1 MKILEDKRAVVFK
14 LRNPAKIIDV
24 IPTAKLANAKGTQVV
39 AVPHRPDETR
49 VLRNMGYDIPD
60 PMPMY
65 YQWPGRF
72 APFDAQ
78 RQSST
83 FLAMNNRAFLLNSMG
98 LGKTLTMLWSYD
110 YLRQTKVVKRALVV
124 CPLSVMERTWADEIF
139 RTFPHLEFS
148 VLYGSKDKRLKLLD
162 QKSDLYIVNFD
173 GLKIVRDA
181 LATRDDID
189 LVIVDELA
197 MVRNASTER
206 WRVLNTICNKQIP
219 RRVWGATGAPTPNL
233 PTDAWAQCRLVMPDS
248 PTVPK
253 YFTKFRDSVM
263 RQLTQYKW
271 VPRDNALDIVA
282 EAMQPAI
289 RFKLDDCVDLPEQI
303 YTTRDVELTPE
314 QEKAYKE
321 MFSQLATEYK
331 GGHILAANEAV
342 KANKLVQIA
351 CGVAYGATGDVII
364 PAKPRVE
371 VLREII
377 EESEGKVLVFV
388 PLTGVLEY
396 LKKDLEKDWPVEAV
410 HGGTSKSDRDAIFGR
425 FQSTADPHILIA
437 NPGTMSHGLTLTAA
451 TTIVWFAPI
460 HSNEIYGQANARVR
474 RPGQTRT
481 TVIAHIAAT
490 EVERRIYERLLNKES
505 TQSVLL
511 EMMQEMSEAP
521 LRTPYTPANINT
533 KVLT

>member
-1 MKILEDKRAVVFK
+1 MKILEDKRAVVLK
-14 LRNPAKIIDV
+14 LRNPAKVTDV
-24 IPTAKLANAKGTQVV
+24 IPTAKIATTAGGKVV
-39 AVPHRPDETR
+39 AIPHRPDETR
-49 VLRNMGYDIPD
+49 VLRNMGYDVPD

-78 RQSST
+78 RQSAT
-83 FLAMNNRAFLLNSMG
+83 FLAMNNRAYLLNSMG

-110 YLRQTKVVKRALVV
+110 YLRQTKVVNRALVV

-139 RTFPHLEFS
+139 RTFPHLDFS
-148 VLYGSKDKRLKLLD
+148 VLHGGKDKRLKLLD
-162 QKSDLYIVNFD
+162 QPAHLYIINFD

-181 LATRDDID
+181 LATREDID
-189 LVIVDELA
+189 LVMVDELA
-197 MVRNASTER
+197 MARNASTER
-206 WRVLNTICNKQIP
+206 WKTLNAICNKQIP
-219 RRVWGATGAPTPNL
+219 RRVWGATGAPTPNS
-233 PTDAWAQCRLVMPDS
+233 PTDAWAQCRLVTPDS
-248 PTVPK
+248 PSVPK

-289 RFKLDDCVDLPEQI
+289 RFKLDDCVDLPEQTF
-303 YTTRDVELTPE
+303 TTRDVELTPE
-314 QEKAYKE
+314 QTRAYKE
-321 MFSQLATEYK
+321 MISQLATEYK

-351 CGVAYGATGDVII
+351 CGVAYGSSGEVVI
-364 PAKPRVE
+364 PATPRIE
-371 VLREII
+371 VLRELI
-377 EESEGKVLVFV
+377 EESEGKVIVFV
-388 PLTGVLEY
+388 PLTGVLEH
-396 LKKDLEKDWPVEAV
+396 LKAELSKDWAVETV
-410 HGGTSKSDRDAIFGR
+410 HGSTSKSDRDAIFGR
-425 FQSTADPHILIA
+425 FQSMADPHVLIA

-490 EVERRIYERLLNKES
+490 DIERRVYERLKNKES
-505 TQSVLL
+505 TQNVLL
-511 EMMQEMSEAP
+511 EMMQEM
-521 LRTPYTPANINT
+521 T
-533 KVLT
+533 